1 MPKIERVE
9 THVLRIPVDIR
20 LSYRKVRETYGLIVN
35 VYTDNGVVGIGE
47 GTPYLINIYD
57 ASILCRKIARI
68 LQDVEL
74 FEARDMLI
82 QMEKSLIDKPFFD
95 FGPFLAFETAIIDA
109 ISKLNKT
116 AFGEMLGGTFRAKIP
131 VSGTVFL
138 NPPLIMAEVA
148 QKWVSKGIAHL
159 KVKITG
165 KKDKDSVNL
174 KSIRDSIGYDV
185 LIRVD
190 ANQAYR
196 TVDRAVDGIKRI
208 EKYDVAIVEQPIKWN
223 DLNGLRKLKKL
234 VDPKIMIDESLRK
247 PSDIELIV
255 TSEAADIINIHPSKL
270 GCLSITKDAIEK
282 TVDLGLEYMIG
293 SAVMTS
299 IGVAAHLHLAAST
312 KELHYPNEEI
322 GLYEMFGRDIV
333 ADPLRIA
340 DGCIEVP
347 RDFGVGVSINE
358 SELKRYSVNMNTL
371 SVFFTHTAYRAYLK
385 SPTFVRS
392 ILRRASRIARR

>member
-1 MPKIERVE
+1 MPRIERVE
-9 THVLRIPVDIR
+9 TRVLRIPVKIR
-20 LSYRKVRETYGLIVN
+20 LSYGKVRETNRLIVK

-47 GTPYLINIYD
+47 GTPYLINIYE
-57 ASILCRKIARI
+57 SNILCKNIARI
-68 LQDVEL
+68 LPEVEL
-74 FEARDMLI
+74 FKARDILI
-82 QMEKSLIDKPFFD
+82 EMEKSLMGKPFFD

-116 AFGEMLGGTFRAKIP
+116 SFSKMLGGTFRDKIP

-138 NPPLIMAEVA
+138 NPPRIMAKVA
-148 QKWVSKGIAHL
+148 QKWVSKGITHL

-165 KKDKDSVNL
+165 KKDEDSVNL
-174 KSIRDSIGYDV
+174 KSIRDSVGYEV

-196 TVDRAVDGIKRI
+196 TVDKAVDGIKRI
-208 EKYDVAIVEQPIKWN
+208 EKYNVAIVEQPIKWN
-223 DLNGLRKLKKL
+223 DLNGLRKLKRL

-247 PSDIELIV
+247 PSDVELIA

-282 TVDLGLEYMIG
+282 IIDLGLEYMIG
-293 SAVMTS
+293 SAVLTG
-299 IGVAAHLHLAAST
+299 IGVAAHLHLAASI

-333 ADPLRIA
+333 TNPLRIA
-340 DGCIEVP
+340 NGCIETP
-347 RDFGVGVSINE
+347 KNFGVGVSINE
-358 SELKRYSVNMNTL
+358 SELERYSVNMDTL
-371 SVFFTHTAYRAYLK
+371 KVLLTRTGYKTYSK
-385 SPTFVRS
+385 SPTFVKS
-392 ILRRASRIARR
+392 ILRRVSWIARR